1 MEIRRLEVWEHEKTR
16 PLYEEVFSEDSKGF
30 VDYYYTE
37 KTKDNQ
43 IYVVEEDG
51 TICAML
57 HLNPYPVMVNGQ
69 EKLLHYIVAVAT
81 KPEYRKRGYMAALI
95 RRVLEDMYAAGEIFT
110 YLMPAAEGI
119 YLPHDFRTVY
129 RQERRYYEDVDGC
142 TARPEDRESKGTQ
155 PGETER
161 ALSDDCTARPAEAA
175 DCESLAEAAEAYLSE
190 KYQVYAKRDKAYY
203 ERLLKEYA
211 SEGGKLMLTIEEGQ
225 ITDCRIYEPD
235 RDADSGMDRN
245 PGSGADR
252 EENSAKEFAPLIMVR
267 VVDARRL
274 LMSVGLSGLCVA
286 CFRITDP
293 LIPENNRCVV
303 ITGTEYSGV
312 MLMDGKEEN
321 SEGTIP
327 VSSLAAFLFG
337 ALTVEELR
345 GEEGV
350 EMSERLMGELGK
362 IIPLKKIYLNEVV

>member
-1 MEIRRLEVWEHEKTR
+1 MEIRRLEVWEHKKTR
-16 PLYEEVFSEDSKGF
+16 PLYEEVFPEDSKGF

-51 TICAML
+51 MICAML
-57 HLNPYPVMVNGQ
+57 HLNPYPVMVNGS

-81 KPEYRKRGYMAALI
+81 KPEYRRRGYMAALI

-129 RQERRYYEDVDGC
+129 RQERRFYEDVDGC
-142 TARPEDRESKGTQ
+142 TT
-155 PGETER
+155 
-161 ALSDDCTARPAEAA
+161 RPAEAA
-175 DCESLAEAAEAYLSE
+175 DCESLAEAAEAYLGG

-235 RDADSGMDRN
+235 RDADSGMDRK

-252 EENSAKEFAPLIMVR
+252 EENSAKESAPLIMVR
-267 VVDARRL
+267 VVDARRF
-274 LMSVGLSGLCVA
+274 LMSVGLSGLCAA
-286 CFRITDP
+286 CFCITDP

-350 EMSERLMGELGK
+350 EISERLMGELGK